1 MHRSSTEVLNK
12 DMLRAMKSLVDAL
25 RMGSVSLDLQ
35 DTLRAI
41 LDGLQSII
49 DYDAAAI
56 YLVSPESGQLRSQI
70 VRGYPEE
77 VVGFEPIPKGKG
89 VIGRVLEAGFP
100 FLISDVTLDPNY
112 VEARRSTRSEMATPI
127 LGSSGNLIGVLNL
140 ESDKT
145 DAYDSMALEL
155 LTLFASGV
163 AVAIEK
169 ATLHAE
175 MMTKRRLESE
185 LAMARH
191 VMENL
196 LPRKTPQ
203 IAGLEIAA
211 LNRPWSEIGGDYYDF
226 IPIDSERWG
235 IAIGDVAGKGASAAL
250 LVSALRAS
258 LHSLARNELAL
269 RSVFRK
275 AHRFFRGSFAEGEF
289 VTLFY
294 AELDVKLGRL
304 IYINAGHPPPLLI
317 HKSGATSELLQ
328 NGGLPLGLL
337 EEDRYGEG
345 VADFGPGDTL
355 VLYTDGI
362 SEALNG
368 NDELYG
374 RQRLINAIAR
384 SISESAAS
392 IAGFVMAD
400 VEHFSGSQISDDRT
414 LVVLK
419 SC

>member
-1 MHRSSTEVLNK
+1 
-12 DMLRAMKSLVDAL
+12 MKGLVDAL
-25 RMGSVSLDLQ
+25 RVGSVSLDLEE
-35 DTLRAI
+35 TLQAI
-41 LDGLQSII
+41 LDGLKSII

-56 YLVSPESGQLRSQI
+56 YLVRPESGQLRSQI

-77 VVGFEPIPKGKG
+77 VVSFDPIPKGKG
-89 VIGRVLEAGFP
+89 VIGRVLQAGSP
-100 FLISDVTLDPNY
+100 ILISDVTVDRSY

-127 LGSSGNLIGVLNL
+127 FGSGGNLIGVLNL
-140 ESDKT
+140 ESDRP
-145 DAYDSMALEL
+145 DAYDPIALEL
-155 LTLFASGV
+155 MTLFASGV

-175 MMTKRRLESE
+175 SMKKRRLESE

-203 IAGLEIAA
+203 IAGLDIAV
-211 LNRPWSEIGGDYYDF
+211 LNQPWSEIGGDYYDF
-226 IPIDSERWG
+226 IRIDSERWG

-269 RSVFRK
+269 RSIFRK
-275 AHRFFRGSFAEGEF
+275 AHRFFQESFAEGEF

-294 AELDVKLGRL
+294 AEMDVTAGRL
-304 IYINAGHPPPLLI
+304 IYINAGHLPPSLI
-317 HKSGATSELLQ
+317 HQNGAMEFLE

-337 EEDRYGEG
+337 ETDRYGEG
-345 VADFGPGDTL
+345 VANFGQGDTL

-362 SEALNG
+362 SEALNAD
-368 NDELYG
+368 DEPYG
-374 RQRLINAIAR
+374 CERLIAAISR

-392 IAGFVMAD
+392 ISKSVMED
-400 VEHFSGSQISDDRT
+400 VEHFSGPQISDDRT

-419 SC
+419 SR

>member
-1 MHRSSTEVLNK
+1 MLRSTEVLNT
-12 DMLRAMKSLVDAL
+12 DMLRGMKSLVDAL
-25 RMGSVSLDLQ
+25 RVGSVSLDLEE
-35 DTLRAI
+35 TLKAI
-41 LDGLQSII
+41 LDGLKSII

-56 YLVSPESGQLRSQI
+56 YLVEPGSGQLRSQI
-70 VRGYPEE
+70 VRGYPDE
-77 VVGFEPIPKGKG
+77 VLKFEPIPKGKG
-89 VIGRVLEAGFP
+89 VIGRVLEAGSP
-100 FLISDVTLDPNY
+100 VLISDVAVDPNH
-112 VEARRSTRSEMATPI
+112 VEARWSRRSEMATPI
-127 LGSSGNLIGVLNL
+127 VGSSENLIGVLNL
-140 ESDKT
+140 ESDRT
-145 DAYDSMALEL
+145 EAYDPIALEL

-175 MMTKRRLESE
+175 LMKKRRLESE
-185 LAMARH
+185 LAMARR

-203 IAGLEIAA
+203 IAGLDIAA
-211 LNRPWSEIGGDYYDF
+211 LNQPWSEIGGDYYDF

-269 RSVFRK
+269 RSIFRK
-275 AHRFFRGSFAEGEF
+275 AHRFFQESFADGDF

-294 AELDVKLGRL
+294 AEMDVSVGRL

-317 HKSGATSELLQ
+317 HQNGAIEFLE

-337 EEDRYGEG
+337 EADRYGEG
-345 VADFGPGDTL
+345 VADFGEGDAL

-362 SEALNG
+362 SEALNAS
-368 NDELYG
+368 DEPYG
-374 RQRLINAIAR
+374 RERLVAAISRLI
-384 SISESAAS
+384 SENAAS
-392 IAGFVMAD
+392 VSKAVMED
-400 VEHFSGSQISDDRT
+400 VEHFSESQISDDRT

-419 SC
+419 SR